1 MPTRPRSAVYT
12 IYAACALAPA
22 LALAIAPAVATPPLE
37 EPVLAVGTAG
47 LSWTSCEGADSYD
60 LLWGD
65 LNVLRQSGGNFG
77 ASVLGCL
84 GQVPDLGASHA
95 DTPAPGGAWWYLVR
109 AVGSN
114 AAGTYDASSDP
125 TQAAPRDASIET
137 SPYACFDPVA
147 AHAPISILSDGDFT
161 AANGVVRGSGT
172 DADPYLIGGW
182 LVGCATQA
190 QTGVLI
196 QNTLQEFLVRN
207 LQVSYCGDA
216 VRLQNVPGGRVE
228 RSRFD
233 HDANGIVLEAGGGQR
248 LEGNT
253 ASGLSGTGIE
263 VHQAAGALVKGNSL
277 YGNHA
282 GIRLDDAV
290 DASVHHNDLLGNALQ
305 ATEQGGSGN
314 AWDDGF
320 PGGGNFWDDYAGV
333 DHCGGAAQNQCS
345 GGDGL
350 GDTPYPIG
358 SAADRYPHIALLRPL
373 GDQVAPVVSI
383 QTPAPNTPF
392 ASAQIPV
399 TVSGTDT
406 GFGIARVELR
416 DNGGAW
422 MTASG
427 PQQTPDGE
435 TWSGILE
442 ALNGSNLIEARG
454 RDFAGNYSTLAS
466 VTVTA
471 TPPAATWA
479 TSLTTDS
486 SSYLKGET
494 VTMHYRVRNITTS
507 PVVVTFT
514 TPTLTHFV
522 VTDSHGAE
530 VWAPIDGTVFYS
542 SRSFAPAVT
551 VDYVMSWDQKDNA
564 GEFVVPG
571 TYHLQADTDSL
582 QDVTAADA
590 DITVGP

>member
-1 MPTRPRSAVYT
+1 VDSAS
-12 IYAACALAPA
+12 
-22 LALAIAPAVATPPLE
+22 
-37 EPVLAVGTAG
+37 
-47 LSWTSCEGADSYD
+47 LSWTSCEGADAYD

-65 LNVLRQSGGNFG
+65 LNVLRQSGANFG

-84 GQVPDLGASHA
+84 GQVPDLGASRPDA
-95 DTPAPGGAWWYLVR
+95 PAPGAAWWYLVR

-114 AAGTYDASSDP
+114 AAGTYDSSSDP
-125 TQAAPRDASIET
+125 AQAAPRDASIET
-137 SPYACFDPVA
+137 SPYACFDPIA
-147 AHAPISILSDGDFT
+147 AHAPISILSDTDFT
-161 AANGVVRGSGT
+161 AANGVLRGNGT

-182 LVGCATQA
+182 KVDCPTQA
-190 QTGVLI
+190 LTGVLI
-196 QNTLQEFLVRN
+196 QDTLKVFLIRN
-207 LQVSYCGDA
+207 LQASYCGDG
-216 VRLQNVPGGRVE
+216 VRLQNVPAGRIE
-228 RSRFD
+228 RTRFD
-233 HDANGIVLEAGGGQR
+233 HDANGIVLEGGGGQR

-253 ASGLSGTGIE
+253 ASGLSGTAIE
-263 VHQAAGALVKGNSL
+263 VHQAAGALVKGNVL

-282 GIRLDDAV
+282 GIRLDAAV

-314 AWDDGF
+314 SWDDGF

-333 DHCGGAAQNQCS
+333 DQCGGAAQNQCP

-358 SAADRYPHIALLRPL
+358 SAADRYPRIDRLHPP
-373 GDQVAPVVSI
+373 GDPTPPVVSI
-383 QTPAPNTPF
+383 QTPAPNTSF
-392 ASAQIPV
+392 SSAQIPV
-399 TVSGTDT
+399 TISGTDA
-406 GFGIARVELR
+406 GFGIARVEVR

-427 PQQTPDGE
+427 PQQTRSGE
-435 TWSGILE
+435 TWSGLVE
-442 ALNGSNLIEARG
+442 ALNGSNLIEVRA

-479 TSLTTDS
+479 TSLTTDQV
-486 SSYLKGET
+486 SYLQEET

-507 PVVVTFT
+507 AVVVTFT
-514 TPTLTHFV
+514 TQPPAHFV

-530 VWAPIDGTVFYS
+530 VWAPIDGPTFYS
-542 SRSFAPAVT
+542 TLSFAPAEAL
-551 VDYVMSWDQKDNA
+551 DCVMTWDQKDNG

-571 TYHLQADTDSL
+571 TYHLHADTNSL
-582 QDVTAADA
+582 EDVTAADA

>member
-1 MPTRPRSAVYT
+1 MTTRPRSALYAVYT
-12 IYAACALAPA
+12 ACALA
-22 LALAIAPAVATPPLE
+22 LALSIAPAAATPPLE
-37 EPVLAVGTAG
+37 EPVLAVGTTS
-47 LSWTSCEGADSYD
+47 LTWTSCEGADAYD

-65 LNVLRQSGGNFG
+65 LNILRQSGGNFG
-77 ASVLGCL
+77 ASVFTCL
-84 GQVPDLGASHA
+84 GQVSNPGASHP
-95 DTPAPGGAWWYLVR
+95 DVPAPGGAWWYLVR

-114 AAGTYDASSDP
+114 EAGTYDNSGDP
-125 TQAAPRDASIET
+125 AQAAPRDASIEI

-147 AHAPISILSDGDFT
+147 AHAPISILSDADFT

-182 LVGCATQA
+182 HVGCASQA
-190 QTGVLI
+190 QKGVLI
-196 QNTLQEFLVRN
+196 QDTLQVFLIRN
-207 LQVSYCGDA
+207 LHVSYCGDA
-216 VRLQNVPGGRVE
+216 VHLQNVPGGRVE
-228 RSRFD
+228 RTRFD
-233 HDANGIVLEAGGGQR
+233 HDANAIVLEGGGGQR

-263 VHQAAGALVKGNSL
+263 VHQATGALVKGNSL
-277 YGNHA
+277 YGNQA
-282 GIRLDDAV
+282 GIRLDGAV

-320 PGGGNFWDDYAGV
+320 PGGGNFWGDYAGV

-358 SAADRYPHIALLRPL
+358 SAADRYPHIALLLPL
-373 GDQVAPVVSI
+373 GDPTPPVVSI
-383 QTPAPNTPF
+383 QSPAPNTPF

-406 GFGIARVELR
+406 GFGIALVELR

-427 PQQTPDGE
+427 PNQTPGGE
-435 TWSGILE
+435 TWSGLLE
-442 ALNGSNLIEARG
+442 SLNGSNVIEARA
-454 RDFAGNYSTLAS
+454 RDFAGNYSALAS
-466 VTVTA
+466 VTVSA
-471 TPPAATWA
+471 TPPPATWA
-479 TSLTTDS
+479 TSLTPDS
-486 SSYLKGET
+486 SSYLEGEI

-507 PVVVTFT
+507 AVVVTFI
-514 TPTLTHFV
+514 TPTLTHFI

-530 VWAPIDGTVFYS
+530 VWAPIDGTTFTS

-551 VDYVMSWDQKDNA
+551 VDYVMTWDQKDNA

-571 TYHLQADTDSL
+571 TYHLHADTDSL
-582 QDVTAADA
+582 QDVTAADT